1 MHIAVMGTGA
11 VGGYFGGMLAKAGH
25 SVSFIARDRQA
36 KAIAAGGLSIRSA
49 NWQCTLKVPQIHV
62 SSDPRLL
69 ADVEGVLLCVKST
82 DTEDAALQMRAH
94 LPKHCWVMSLQNGVD
109 NPIRAQQVLDR
120 LVIPAVVYVATAM
133 PELGLIEHFGR
144 GDLVIGPPSEAQR
157 QLARDPNT
165 ITQELLAHIR
175 DSFMASGIPVEVS
188 DKVQQALWAK
198 LLVNCTY
205 NAISALA
212 QVDYGTLAAHSA
224 IQQTM
229 HAVIEEVV
237 AVSAAAGV
245 NLDLAQA
252 IQICEK
258 IAQAMPKQLSS
269 TAQDIARKKRSEIDH
284 LNGFVVR
291 EGQRLSVAT
300 PVNQTLHALVK
311 LIESEFSEA

>member
-1 MHIAVMGTGA
+1 MRIAVMGTGA

-36 KAIAAGGLSIRSA
+36 KAIAAGGLNIRSS
-49 NWQCTLKVPQIHV
+49 NWQCTLKVPQIHI
-62 SSDPRLL
+62 SSDPSLL
-69 ADVEGVLLCVKST
+69 ANVEGVLLCVKST

-133 PELGLIEHFGR
+133 PEPGLIEHFGR
-144 GDLVIGPPSEAQR
+144 GDLVIG
-157 QLARDPNT
+157 LAKDPNT
-165 ITQELLAHIR
+165 ITQALLAHIR
-175 DSFMASGIPVEVS
+175 ESFMASGIPVEVS

-229 HAVIEEVV
+229 RAVIEEVV

-245 NLDLAQA
+245 NLDLAQS

-258 IAQAMPKQLSS
+258 IAEAMPKQLSS

-311 LIESEFSEA
+311 LIESEFSEV